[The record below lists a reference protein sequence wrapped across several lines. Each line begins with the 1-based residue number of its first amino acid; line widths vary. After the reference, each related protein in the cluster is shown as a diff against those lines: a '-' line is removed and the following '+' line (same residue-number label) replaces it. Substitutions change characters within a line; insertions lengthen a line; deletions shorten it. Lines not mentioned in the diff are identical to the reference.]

1 MKLTTYTEWLNE
13 AKTNEA
19 SETHVNATVNST
31 IKSLKKGDIVKV
43 NALQYTKG
51 GDTDK
56 IEIILSNGKKDMVE
70 KKFLD
75 VKF

>member
-19 SETHVNATVNST
+19 SETHVNATVNANV
-31 IKSLKKGDIVKV
+31 KSLKKGDIIKV
-43 NALQYTKG
+43 DALQYTKG

-56 IEIILSNGKKDMVE
+56 IGIILSNGKKDMVE